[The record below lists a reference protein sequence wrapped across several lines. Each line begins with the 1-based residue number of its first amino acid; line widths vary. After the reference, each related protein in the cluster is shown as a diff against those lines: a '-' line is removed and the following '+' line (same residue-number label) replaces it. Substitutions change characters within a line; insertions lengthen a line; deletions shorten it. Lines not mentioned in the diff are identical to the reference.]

1 MKVKAFSFLEVLV
14 AIVISGIVISTVYSV
29 YVFTYKQY
37 FKYSVI
43 KTNMRNYVEF
53 TSTLNTDFENA
64 KKVLKNSDYEIE
76 MQLNERLI
84 NYQFNNDYVLRTV
97 NLKSDTFLLATENMQ
112 ITVLNEFGNEPL
124 ISYLKLGVKDNVL
137 AFYKDYGAIAK
148 IEE

>member
-14 AIVISGIVISTVYSV
+14 SIIISGIVISTVYSV

-37 FKYSVI
+37 FKYSAI

-76 MQLNERLI
+76 MQLSEKTI
-84 NYQFNNDYVLRTV
+84 NYQFNTDYVLRTV
-97 NLKSDTFLLATENMQ
+97 NLKSDTFLFAVDYMQ
-112 ITVLNEFGNEPL
+112 ITLLNELKNEPL
-124 ISYLKLGVKDNVL
+124 ITYLKLGVKDNVL
-137 AFYKDYGAIAK
+137 VFYKDYGAITK